1 MVVAPP
7 LSRVV
12 SHPFKI
18 VAEALLRPFQPTRLF
33 AGLDAARCCKHDEPA
48 SQKEWLLDIPIERW
62 DSQGEATLAFGF
74 WLKGDDQRIEPPI
87 SFICRRNWS
96 EINGASA
103 MNIKRPI
110 VAILTLILVLAGH
123 AFAVEGQNAASDQ
136 TRSDG
141 PAGRAVAVGA
151 PDKTAPTVHARDPR
165 YVIRPSDTL
174 ELRFPITPDFNQTV
188 TVQPDGYIT
197 LRDAGGLRAAGQ
209 TLPELTDSIKKAYS
223 SILHNPVVSVD
234 PKDFNKPS
242 FIVAG
247 QVGRPGKFDLR
258 GDVTLTEAV
267 AMAGGFTD
275 AAKHSQVLLFRR
287 VSDQWTEAKI
297 INTKKMF
304 SSHNLQEDPVLQ
316 PGDMLFVPKNA
327 LSKIKP
333 FLPTTTAGAYYNPA
347 ATF

>member
-1 MVVAPP
+1 
-7 LSRVV
+7 
-12 SHPFKI
+12 
-18 VAEALLRPFQPTRLF
+18 
-33 AGLDAARCCKHDEPA
+33 
-48 SQKEWLLDIPIERW
+48 
-62 DSQGEATLAFGF
+62 
-74 WLKGDDQRIEPPI
+74 
-87 SFICRRNWS
+87 
-96 EINGASA
+96 
-103 MNIKRPI
+103 MNIKRLI
-110 VAILTLILVLAGH
+110 LAVLTLTMILALH
-123 AFAVEGQNAASDQ
+123 ARAVEGQSVASDK
-136 TRSDG
+136 TGSGDPSG
-141 PAGRAVAVGA
+141 SALAVGA
-151 PDKTAPTVHARDPR
+151 MDNTGPTVHTRDRR

-174 ELRFPITPDFNQTV
+174 ELRFPVTPDFNQTV
-188 TVQPDGYIT
+188 TVQPDGFIT
-197 LRDAGGLRAAGQ
+197 LRDAGDLHAAGE

-234 PKDFNKPS
+234 PKDFNKPY
-242 FIVAG
+242 FVVGG

-258 GDVTLTEAV
+258 GDITLTEAV

-333 FLPTTTAGAYYNPA
+333 FLPTTTAGAFYNPA
-347 ATF
+347 ATY